1 MQVAAG
7 GRYDGLLRSLWPP
20 ASAAGWP
27 APCGVG
33 ATLNVEKIASLAA
46 ELLVGTSLP
55 SVAGVTTGAVCLSI
69 DQHLLAQPRHC

>member
-33 ATLNVEKIASLAA
+33 ATLNVEKIAGLAF
-46 ELLVGTSLP
+46 ELLVRVTACHLP
-55 SVAGVTTGAVCLSI
+55 SCISPQFLSS
-69 DQHLLAQPRHC
+69 C